1 MIAEIRRKQFRRL
14 VSVDQTMT
22 TSISMSA
29 IATNGVVSGGG
40 SYFMIS
46 RALGPEFGGAVGLLF
61 YLGTTV
67 ASSMY
72 VVGAVEILLV
82 CGFDCFVCY
91 VIYQTINVDLLGSL
105 RYKLSLIH
113 LLFGCPAICILY

>member
-1 MIAEIRRKQFRRL
+1 
-14 VSVDQTMT
+14 
-22 TSISMSA
+22 MSA

-46 RALGPEFGGAVGLLF
+46 RALGPEFGGAVGILF

-72 VVGAVEILLV
+72 TVGAVEILLV
-82 CGFDCFVCY
+82 GIFKF
-91 VIYQTINVDLLGSL
+91 
-105 RYKLSLIH
+105 KFLSLKNIY
-113 LLFGCPAICILY
+113 LFFLPARSECCVAAREVKASVVMLCSEPGFRSR